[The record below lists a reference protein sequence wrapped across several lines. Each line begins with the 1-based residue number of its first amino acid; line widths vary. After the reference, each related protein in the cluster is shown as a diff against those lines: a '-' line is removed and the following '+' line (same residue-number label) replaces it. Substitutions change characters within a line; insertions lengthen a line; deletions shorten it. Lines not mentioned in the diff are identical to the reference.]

1 MRLDLLAALSGAM
14 IAVQARVNGELS
26 HQLNN
31 GLQAAFVSFGSG
43 LLIILLITPF
53 SSQIKEGIVNLRAAV
68 KNKEIARWKLL
79 AGALG
84 GSFVAIQ
91 TQIVP
96 LIGVAIYSV
105 ASIAGQ
111 TAMSLIVDRIGLTGG
126 GKKLISP
133 RRVLAAVLTVIAVLV
148 SVWDR
153 IDANNLSM
161 FAVTAGGIAGAIVG
175 VQRALNGQI
184 NEYSHQSFTTS
195 LLNFITGTSFLMI
208 LIAIGL
214 VIGRNELSP
223 LPSNPWWIYTG
234 GVIGVI
240 YIAFTS
246 TIVQHLGVLTF
257 TLFSVGGQLVGSL
270 VIDLVSPTKGVSVS
284 AYLVTGIFMT
294 YAGVIGVIYIAFI
307 STIVQHLGVLTFT
320 LFSVGGQLIS
330 SLIID
335 FVSPT
340 NGVRVSYYLI
350 TGIAMTYL
358 GVIAGGVG
366 SSRVKKPQKQ

>member
-14 IAVQARVNGELS
+14 IALQARANGELS
-26 HQLNN
+26 DRLDN
-31 GLQAAFVSFGSG
+31 GLQAALVSFGSG
-43 LLIILLITPF
+43 LLIIFVITLF
-53 SSQIKEGIVNLRAAV
+53 NSKIKEGIKNLRRAV
-68 KNKEIARWKLL
+68 ANKEIARWKLL

-133 RRVLAAVLTVIAVLV
+133 RRVLAAFLTVLAVLV

-153 IDANNLSM
+153 IDANNLSI
-161 FAVTAGGIAGAIVG
+161 FAVTAGGVAGAIVG

-184 NEYSHQSFTTS
+184 NEHSHQSFTTS
-195 LLNFITGTSFLMI
+195 LLNFITGTSFLLI
-208 LIAIGL
+208 LIIAGILLGK
-214 VIGRNELSP
+214 NELSP
-223 LPSNPWWIYTG
+223 LPSGPWWIYTG

-270 VIDLVSPTKGVSVS
+270 IIDLVSPTKGVSVS
-284 AYLVTGIFMT
+284 AYLVTGIVMT
-294 YAGVIGVIYIAFI
+294 YAGVV
-307 STIVQHLGVLTFT
+307 
-320 LFSVGGQLIS
+320 
-330 SLIID
+330 
-335 FVSPT
+335 
-340 NGVRVSYYLI
+340 
-350 TGIAMTYL
+350 
-358 GVIAGGVG
+358 AGGVG
-366 SSRVKKPQKQ
+366 NQRVRK

>member
-14 IAVQARVNGELS
+14 IALQARANGELS
-26 HQLNN
+26 HRLNN
-31 GLQAAFVSFGSG
+31 GLQAALVSFGSG
-43 LLIILLITPF
+43 LLIIFVITLF
-53 SSQIKEGIVNLRAAV
+53 NSTIKEGIRNLRKAV
-68 KNKEIARWKLL
+68 ANKEIARWKLF

-111 TAMSLIVDRIGLTGG
+111 TAMSLVVDRIGLTGG

-133 RRVLAAVLTVIAVLV
+133 RRVLAAFLTVLAVLV

-153 IDANNLSM
+153 IDADNLSM
-161 FAVTAGGIAGAIVG
+161 VAVTAGGIAGAIVG
-175 VQRALNGQI
+175 IQRALNGQI

-195 LLNFITGTSFLMI
+195 LLNFITGTSFLLI
-208 LIAIGL
+208 LIVAGL
-214 VIGRNELSP
+214 ILGRNELSP
-223 LPSNPWWIYTG
+223 LPNGPWWIYTG

-270 VIDLVSPTKGVSVS
+270 IIDLVSPTDGVSVS
-284 AYLVTGIFMT
+284 AYLVTGIVMT
-294 YAGVIGVIYIAFI
+294 YA
-307 STIVQHLGVLTFT
+307 
-320 LFSVGGQLIS
+320 
-330 SLIID
+330 
-335 FVSPT
+335 
-340 NGVRVSYYLI
+340 
-350 TGIAMTYL
+350 

-366 SSRVKKPQKQ
+366 SLRVKKPLKL

>member
-1 MRLDLLAALSGAM
+1 MRLDLLAALSGAL
-14 IAVQARVNGELS
+14 IALQARANGELS
-26 HQLNN
+26 HRLDN
-31 GLQAAFVSFGSG
+31 GLQAALVSFSSG

-53 SSQIKEGIVNLRAAV
+53 SPHIKEGIRNLRVAISR
-68 KNKEIARWKLL
+68 KEIARWKLF

-111 TAMSLIVDRIGLTGG
+111 TAMSLVVDRIGLTGG

-133 RRVLAAVLTVIAVLV
+133 RRVIAAVLTVLAVLV

-161 FAVTAGGIAGAIVG
+161 IAVAAGCIAGAVVG

-184 NEYSHQSFTTS
+184 NEHSHQSFTTS
-195 LLNFITGTSFLMI
+195 LLNFITGTSFLVI
-208 LIAIGL
+208 LILIGIAL
-214 VIGRNELSP
+214 GENDLSP
-223 LPSNPWWIYTG
+223 LPAGPWWIYTG

-257 TLFSVGGQLVGSL
+257 TLFSVGGQLAASL
-270 VIDLVSPTKGVSVS
+270 VIDLVSPTDGVSVS
-284 AYLVTGIFMT
+284 AYLVTG
-294 YAGVIGVIYIAFI
+294 
-307 STIVQHLGVLTFT
+307 L
-320 LFSVGGQLIS
+320 
-330 SLIID
+330 
-335 FVSPT
+335 
-340 NGVRVSYYLI
+340 
-350 TGIAMTYL
+350 AMTYV

-366 SSRVKKPQKQ
+366 SLRVKKPQKQ

>member
-1 MRLDLLAALSGAM
+1 MRLDFLAALSGAM
-14 IAVQARVNGELS
+14 IALQARANGELS
-26 HQLNN
+26 HRLDN
-31 GLQAAFVSFGSG
+31 GLQAALVSFSSG

-53 SSQIKEGIVNLRAAV
+53 SSHIKEGIRNLRGAISR
-68 KNKEIARWKLL
+68 KEIARWKLF

-133 RRVLAAVLTVIAVLV
+133 RRVMAAVLTVLAVLV

-161 FAVTAGGIAGAIVG
+161 IAVTAGCVAGAVVG

-184 NEYSHQSFTTS
+184 NEHSHQSFTTS
-195 LLNFITGTSFLMI
+195 LLNFITGTTFLVVLI
-208 LIAIGL
+208 LVGVALGK
-214 VIGRNELSP
+214 NELSP
-223 LPSNPWWIYTG
+223 LPAGPWWIYTG

-257 TLFSVGGQLVGSL
+257 TLFSVGGQLAGSL
-270 VIDLVSPTKGVSVS
+270 IIDLVSPTDGVSVS
-284 AYLVTGIFMT
+284 AYLVTG
-294 YAGVIGVIYIAFI
+294 
-307 STIVQHLGVLTFT
+307 L
-320 LFSVGGQLIS
+320 
-330 SLIID
+330 
-335 FVSPT
+335 
-340 NGVRVSYYLI
+340 
-350 TGIAMTYL
+350 AMTYI

-366 SSRVKKPQKQ
+366 NLRVKKPQRQ

>member
-14 IAVQARVNGELS
+14 IALQARANGELS
-26 HQLNN
+26 LRLDN
-31 GLQAAFVSFGSG
+31 GLQAALVSFSSG

-53 SSQIKEGIVNLRAAV
+53 SPHIKEGIKNLRTAV
-68 KNKEIARWKLL
+68 ANKEIARWKLF

-111 TAMSLIVDRIGLTGG
+111 TAMSLVVDRIGLTGG

-133 RRVLAAVLTVIAVLV
+133 RRVIAAVITVIAVLV

-153 IDANNLSM
+153 IDANNLSLL
-161 FAVTAGGIAGAIVG
+161 AVTAGCIAGAVVG

-184 NEYSHQSFTTS
+184 NEHSHQSFTTS
-195 LLNFITGTSFLMI
+195 LLNFITGTTFLVI
-208 LIAIGL
+208 LILIGVVL
-214 VIGRNELSP
+214 GKNELSP
-223 LPSNPWWIYTG
+223 LPAGPWWIYTG

-257 TLFSVGGQLVGSL
+257 TLFSVGGQLAGSL
-270 VIDLVSPTKGVSVS
+270 VIDLVSPTDGVSVS
-284 AYLVTGIFMT
+284 AYL
-294 YAGVIGVIYIAFI
+294 
-307 STIVQHLGVLTFT
+307 
-320 LFSVGGQLIS
+320 
-330 SLIID
+330 
-335 FVSPT
+335 
-340 NGVRVSYYLI
+340 I
-350 TGIAMTYL
+350 TGLAMTYV
-358 GVIAGGVG
+358 GVIAGGV
-366 SSRVKKPQKQ
+366 SSLRVKKPQRH

>member
-14 IAVQARVNGELS
+14 IALQARANGELS
-26 HQLNN
+26 HKLNN
-31 GLQAAFVSFGSG
+31 GLQAALVSFGSG
-43 LLIILLITPF
+43 LLIIFAITLF
-53 SSQIKEGIVNLRAAV
+53 NSKIKEGVKNLRRAV
-68 KNKEIARWKLL
+68 VNKEIARWKLF

-126 GKKLISP
+126 GKKLISA
-133 RRVLAAVLTVIAVLV
+133 RRVSAAFLTVLAVLV

-161 FAVTAGGIAGAIVG
+161 IAVTAGGIAGAIVG

-184 NEYSHQSFTTS
+184 NEHSHQSFTTS
-195 LLNFITGTSFLMI
+195 LLNFITGTSFLVV
-208 LIAIGL
+208 LIIAGVL
-214 VIGRNELSP
+214 LGKNELSP
-223 LPSNPWWIYTG
+223 LPSGPWWIYTG

-270 VIDLVSPTKGVSVS
+270 IIDLVSPTRGVSVS
-284 AYLVTGIFMT
+284 AYLVTGIVMT
-294 YAGVIGVIYIAFI
+294 YAGVV
-307 STIVQHLGVLTFT
+307 
-320 LFSVGGQLIS
+320 
-330 SLIID
+330 
-335 FVSPT
+335 
-340 NGVRVSYYLI
+340 
-350 TGIAMTYL
+350 
-358 GVIAGGVG
+358 AGGVG
-366 SSRVKKPQKQ
+366 NQRVRK

>member
-14 IAVQARVNGELS
+14 IALQARANGELS
-26 HQLNN
+26 HRLNN
-31 GLQAAFVSFGSG
+31 GLQAALVSFGSG
-43 LLIILLITPF
+43 LLIIFVITLF
-53 SSQIKEGIVNLRAAV
+53 NSTIKEGIKNLRKAV
-68 KNKEIARWKLL
+68 ANKEIARWKLF

-111 TAMSLIVDRIGLTGG
+111 TAMSLVVDRIGLTGG

-133 RRVLAAVLTVIAVLV
+133 RRVLAAVLTVLAVLV

-153 IDANNLSM
+153 IDANDLSM

-175 VQRALNGQI
+175 IQRALNGQI

-195 LLNFITGTSFLMI
+195 LLNFITGTSFLLI
-208 LIAIGL
+208 LIVAGIIL
-214 VIGRNELSP
+214 GRNELSP
-223 LPSNPWWIYTG
+223 LPSGPWWIYTG

-270 VIDLVSPTKGVSVS
+270 IIDLVSPTDGVSVS
-284 AYLVTGIFMT
+284 AYLVTGIVMT
-294 YAGVIGVIYIAFI
+294 YA
-307 STIVQHLGVLTFT
+307 
-320 LFSVGGQLIS
+320 
-330 SLIID
+330 
-335 FVSPT
+335 
-340 NGVRVSYYLI
+340 
-350 TGIAMTYL
+350 

-366 SSRVKKPQKQ
+366 SSRVKKPQKL

>member
-1 MRLDLLAALSGAM
+1 MRLDLLAALSGAL
-14 IAVQARVNGELS
+14 IALQARANGELS
-26 HQLNN
+26 HRLDN
-31 GLQAAFVSFGSG
+31 GLQAALVSFSSG

-53 SSQIKEGIVNLRAAV
+53 SPHIKEGIRNMRAAISR
-68 KNKEIARWKLL
+68 KEIARWKLF

-133 RRVLAAVLTVIAVLV
+133 RRVIAAVLTVLAVLV

-161 FAVTAGGIAGAIVG
+161 LAVTAGCIAGAVVG

-184 NEYSHQSFTTS
+184 NEHSHQSFTTS
-195 LLNFITGTSFLMI
+195 LLNFITGTSFLVI
-208 LIAIGL
+208 LILIGIAL
-214 VIGRNELSP
+214 GKNELSP
-223 LPSNPWWIYTG
+223 LPAGPWWIYTG

-257 TLFSVGGQLVGSL
+257 TLFSVGGQLAASL
-270 VIDLVSPTKGVSVS
+270 IIDLVSPTDGVNVS
-284 AYLVTGIFMT
+284 AYLVTG
-294 YAGVIGVIYIAFI
+294 
-307 STIVQHLGVLTFT
+307 L
-320 LFSVGGQLIS
+320 
-330 SLIID
+330 
-335 FVSPT
+335 
-340 NGVRVSYYLI
+340 
-350 TGIAMTYL
+350 AMTYV

-366 SSRVKKPQKQ
+366 NLRVKKPQRRK

>member
-1 MRLDLLAALSGAM
+1 MRLDFLAALSGAM
-14 IAVQARVNGELS
+14 IALQARANGELS
-26 HQLNN
+26 HLLNN
-31 GLQAAFVSFGSG
+31 GLQAALVSFGSG
-43 LLIILLITPF
+43 LLIIFVITLF
-53 SSQIKEGIVNLRAAV
+53 NSTIKEGIKNLRTAV
-68 KNKEIARWKLL
+68 ANKEIARWKLF

-111 TAMSLIVDRIGLTGG
+111 TAMSLVVDRIGLTGG

-133 RRVLAAVLTVIAVLV
+133 RRVLAAFLTVLAVLV

-175 VQRALNGQI
+175 IQRALNGQI

-195 LLNFITGTSFLMI
+195 LLNFITGTSFLLI
-208 LIAIGL
+208 LIVAGL
-214 VIGRNELSP
+214 ILGRNELSP
-223 LPSNPWWIYTG
+223 LPSGPWWIYTG

-270 VIDLVSPTKGVSVS
+270 IIDLVSPTDGVSVS
-284 AYLVTGIFMT
+284 AYLVTGIVMT
-294 YAGVIGVIYIAFI
+294 YA
-307 STIVQHLGVLTFT
+307 
-320 LFSVGGQLIS
+320 
-330 SLIID
+330 
-335 FVSPT
+335 
-340 NGVRVSYYLI
+340 
-350 TGIAMTYL
+350 

-366 SSRVKKPQKQ
+366 SSRVKKPQKL